1 MTPLRY
7 IRILFVLVAVPCAVS
22 GQSANSAGTSPTP
35 HTQNQSAP
43 KRVTKT
49 DSIVVGAH
57 LTPEEVEDGKI
68 NDAYQPLY
76 HLSRQTDC
84 AQITSLCESKII
96 PMAESSKFPET
107 RSKFLFLANRDI
119 AGCEMK
125 AGKYE
130 EAEARYRKLF
140 DYMPTWPGTSDSD
153 YPINFRSIGTAQLAQ
168 GRWKDAIASLEKSVE
183 IFDQQIEKAL
193 HSDPQS
199 YREWQSKNLKWSQA
213 DARGFLGVAYFRDGR
228 QSEAIE
234 TLEKAYNEALDS
246 NATPAD
252 IQQIIDTG
260 RVIAA
265 TVGDSTL
272 QEKWNARTAPP
283 KNSQQ

>member
-1 MTPLRY
+1 MMSLRY
-7 IRILFVLVAVPCAVS
+7 FRILLVLVAIPCTVS
-22 GQSANSAGTSPTP
+22 GQPANSAGTKQTP
-35 HTQNQSAP
+35 DTQNQPIP

-57 LTPEEVEDGKI
+57 LTPEEVEDGRI

-76 HLSRQTDC
+76 HLSQQTDC
-84 AQITSLCESKII
+84 AEIVRLCESKII
-96 PMAESSKFPET
+96 PMAEGSKFPET
-107 RSKFLFLANRDI
+107 RSKFLILANRDI

-125 AGKYE
+125 AGKYV

-140 DYMPTWPGTSDSD
+140 DYIPAWPGTSDSD

-168 GRWKDAIASLEKSVE
+168 GRWKEAIASLEKAVE

-213 DARGFLGVAYFRDGR
+213 DAREFLGVAYFRDGR
-228 QSEAIE
+228 QSEAVE
-234 TLEKAYNEALDS
+234 MLEKAYNEALDS
-246 NATPAD
+246 NAKAGD
-252 IQQIIDTG
+252 IQ
-260 RVIAA
+260 
-265 TVGDSTL
+265 
-272 QEKWNARTAPP
+272 
-283 KNSQQ
+283 